1 MITCFLFAILF
12 VVEFSI
18 FLNSDVERELF
29 VDEGLN
35 QRLAINLDITFPSL
49 PCSCRFFYLKW
60 GFIRYRY
67 LIFFQ
72 LVMSLDAVDSSGQA
86 LLDIQSELMQQRL
99 NRRGD
104 PISQAEMCQYKFRIY
119 LEL

>member
-1 MITCFLFAILF
+1 
-12 VVEFSI
+12 
-18 FLNSDVERELF
+18 
-29 VDEGLN
+29 
-35 QRLAINLDITFPSL
+35 
-49 PCSCRFFYLKW
+49 
-60 GFIRYRY
+60 
-67 LIFFQ
+67 
-72 LVMSLDAVDSSGQA
+72 MSLDAVDSSGQA